1 MTYHLAI
8 DIGASSGRHILGCV
22 ENGKIMLE
30 EVYRFDNVQ
39 VFKNGHD
46 CWNTE
51 LLFEHIVNGLKKCGE
66 IGKIP
71 STLAIDTW
79 GVDYVL
85 LDGDKN
91 PVCDTVAYRDKRTEG
106 MKEEIEKIIPF
117 KNLYARTGIQYQPFN
132 TVYQL
137 YSQKLNHPEELKK
150 AKHFL
155 MIPEY
160 FNYLLTGVIKN
171 EYTNASTTSLVN
183 AKSKTW
189 DKEILKE
196 LGIPAEI
203 FGELYMPKT
212 TVGYLKPEIKEKI
225 SFDVKVI
232 LPATHDTG
240 SAFMAVPAK
249 DDTSVY
255 ISSGT
260 WSLLG
265 VENTEPLTD
274 TQSCAANFSNEGG
287 YDYRYRYLKNIMG
300 LWMIQSI
307 RRELNG
313 VSYVAG
319 KNVSASSANN
329 FSYADLER
337 MAREC
342 SDFPSII
349 DVDGEEFL
357 APDSMIEA
365 IKNACSKS
373 GQKIPDSVGEI
384 MQCVYQ
390 SLASKY
396 AQAVKNLEE
405 LTKKKYTCIN
415 IVGGG
420 SKDGYLNEL
429 TAKATKL
436 TVYAGPT
443 EGTALGNLMAQFI
456 EAGEFES
463 LAEARN
469 AIHKSFEIKN
479 Y

>member
-8 DIGASSGRHILGCV
+8 DIGASSGRHILGHV
-22 ENGKIMLE
+22 ENGKIYLE
-30 EVYRFDNVQ
+30 EVYRFDNIQ

-51 LLFEHIVNGLKKCGE
+51 LLFEHIVNGLKKC
-66 IGKIP
+66 KKLNKFP
-71 STLAIDTW
+71 STLSIDTW
-79 GVDYVL
+79 GVDYIL
-85 LDGDKN
+85 LDENGK
-91 PVCDTVAYRDKRTEG
+91 PVCDAVAYRDKRTES
-106 MKEEIEKIIPF
+106 MREKVEEIIPF
-117 KNLYARTGIQYQPFN
+117 NELYEKTGIQYQTFN

-137 YSQKLNHPEELKK
+137 YSQKLSNPEELAK

-155 MIPEY
+155 MVPEY
-160 FNYLLTGVIKN
+160 FNYLLTGKMMN

-183 AKSKTW
+183 AQSKTW
-189 DKEILKE
+189 DKDIMNA
-196 LGIPAEI
+196 LGIPTDI
-203 FGELYMPKT
+203 FGELHMPKT
-212 TVGYLKPEIKEKI
+212 TVGYLKPELKEEIGYDIK
-225 SFDVKVI
+225 VV

-265 VENTEPLTD
+265 VENTIPLTNPNNCD
-274 TQSCAANFSNEGG
+274 FSNEGG
-287 YDYRYRYLKNIMG
+287 YEYRFRYLKNIMG
-300 LWMIQSI
+300 LWMIQSV

-319 KNVSASSANN
+319 KGKTSANDN
-329 FSYADLER
+329 NLSYADLEA
-337 MAREC
+337 MARKC

-357 APDSMIEA
+357 SPDSMIEA
-365 IKNACSKS
+365 VKSACAKTN
-373 GQKIPDSVGEI
+373 QQVPDSIGEI

-390 SLASKY
+390 SLAHKY
-396 AQAVKNLEE
+396 AESVKLLEKI
-405 LTKKKYTCIN
+405 TGKTYTCIN

-429 TAKATKL
+429 TAKATGLK
-436 TVYAGPT
+436 VYAGPT

-456 EAGEFES
+456 EANEFES
-463 LAEARN
+463 LETARN
-469 AIHKSFEIKN
+469 AIHESFEIKN